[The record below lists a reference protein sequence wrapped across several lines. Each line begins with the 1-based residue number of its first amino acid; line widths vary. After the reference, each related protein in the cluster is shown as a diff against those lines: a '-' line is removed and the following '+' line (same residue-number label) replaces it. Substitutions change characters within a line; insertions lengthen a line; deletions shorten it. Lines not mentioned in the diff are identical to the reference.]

1 MIWECC
7 SPQQEEQIFSKI
19 RNTPRSQ
26 ALAPQGPRKGE
37 EKHTHRHTVKAH
49 VQEDRTGSRL
59 TYAEKE
65 GVERSKER
73 RNGWRMIGGKG
84 IMEQS

>member
-1 MIWECC
+1 VLINC

-26 ALAPQGPRKGE
+26 ALAPQGPRDGE
-37 EKHTHRHTVKAH
+37 EKHTYRHTVKAL
-49 VQEDRTGSRL
+49 VEEAQTGSRL

-73 RNGWRMIGGKG
+73 RNGGRMIGGRR